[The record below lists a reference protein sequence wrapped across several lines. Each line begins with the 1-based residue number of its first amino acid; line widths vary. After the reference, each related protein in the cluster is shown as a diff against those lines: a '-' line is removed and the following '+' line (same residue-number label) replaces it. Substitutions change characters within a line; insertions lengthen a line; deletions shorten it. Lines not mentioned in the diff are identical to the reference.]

1 MKRKKQ
7 PTKTKAPAP
16 VATNDRI
23 DKRKRLF
30 FKLLGVAGLG
40 FFGSLLAPKKAEAY
54 VFGSTPSTSV
64 VGVKNSSNAR
74 VNPATEDGNLATIVT
89 NTNKIPSQGQAVMAS
104 STPVVIASNQTTL
117 PISGTV
123 TASFDTSSAMVT
135 DSADSLFFLR
145 RIAELLE
152 GVGTV
157 DAQRRL
163 RVTLD
168 SITTSLTLSTITTV
182 GTVTTV
188 TTCSTVTSVTNMVS
202 LAGWTHQMFQDPAD
216 NAYANSIRRGL
227 DFTSSI

>member
-104 STPVVIASNQTTL
+104 STPVKFLCGMDGKFLLTHAYGIQVIIHLYLLQTNQDYFAPAIRHL
-117 PISGTV
+117 K
-123 TASFDTSSAMVT
+123 ME
-135 DSADSLFFLR
+135 
-145 RIAELLE
+145 ELL
-152 GVGTV
+152 
-157 DAQRRL
+157 
-163 RVTLD
+163 
-168 SITTSLTLSTITTV
+168 
-182 GTVTTV
+182 
-188 TTCSTVTSVTNMVS
+188 
-202 LAGWTHQMFQDPAD
+202 
-216 NAYANSIRRGL
+216 
-227 DFTSSI
+227 